1 MIKLV
6 NFKRNFPENWRILSS
21 SLNKRVL
28 FNWNL
33 SLTIANAQGYP
44 NEQMSCVMITFR
56 NIDSISRQF
65 FSILLPINISLHET
79 EGTTRIQKIRKKIKS
94 AVN

>member
-1 MIKLV
+1 MV
-6 NFKRNFPENWRILSS
+6 DFKRNCPENWMILFS

-28 FNWNL
+28 LNWNL
-33 SLTIANAQGYP
+33 SLMIDGAQVYP

-56 NIDSISRQF
+56 KIDSISRQF

-79 EGTTRIQKIRKKIKS
+79 ESTTRMQKIRKKNQVSCESI
-94 AVN
+94 